1 MRDHVRFSIRG
12 CLRHLACLEEE
23 VEELDTEILRRV
35 LCILVKQVVG
45 QARSSSSR
53 GHLLANQ
60 TGRAGAIGTA
70 GASSTLMLSA
80 SGHTLPLA
88 DIRCG
93 SRSGFIVYHL
103 CAQQF
108 TVVY

>member
-1 MRDHVRFSIRG
+1 MLDRLLHTGTCSSVVR
-12 CLRHLACLEEE
+12 
-23 VEELDTEILRRV
+23 
-35 LCILVKQVVG
+35 K
-45 QARSSSSR
+45 
-53 GHLLANQ
+53 LANQ

-80 SGHTLPLA
+80 CGHTLPLA

-93 SRSGFIVYHL
+93 SHSGFIVYHL

-108 TVVY
+108 NVIY